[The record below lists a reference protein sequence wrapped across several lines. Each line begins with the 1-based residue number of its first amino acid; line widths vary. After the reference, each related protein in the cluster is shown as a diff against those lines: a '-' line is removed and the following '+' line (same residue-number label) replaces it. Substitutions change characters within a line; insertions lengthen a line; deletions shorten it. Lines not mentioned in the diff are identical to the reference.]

1 MITQTA
7 CLKLEKIVGKESLFT
22 APEDLKCYSYDATNL
37 SYMPDAV
44 AVPRTPE
51 EISAIVELANKES
64 FPVIPRGAGT
74 GLTGGSLPVHGG
86 LVLALTR
93 LNHILEI
100 DRENLTAT
108 VEPGVVTGDFQ
119 AEVERM
125 GLFYPPDPSSLK
137 TCTLGGNVA
146 ECAGGARAL
155 KYGVTRDYVTGLEV
169 VLPTGDLLHTGVRT
183 KKGVVGYDLT
193 RLFVGSEGT
202 LGVITKIILRLIP
215 LPESRRTISAVFDRM
230 DTAMNAVSRIISA
243 GIVPAALEFMD
254 RFAISCVEDY
264 LHIGLP
270 KKAGAFLLV
279 EVDGRQVTVDCEAKE
294 ICEFFREL
302 GARDVQA
309 ARDEAHSLVLWK
321 ARRAVSPAVFKL
333 KPHKISE
340 DIVVPRSRITQMVS
354 RAQEIGREE
363 NLIIICFGH
372 AGDGNIHINIMFDRT
387 DQTDPSRAEA
397 AKEKIF
403 RTVIE
408 FGGTLSGE
416 HGVGITKAPFLGLE
430 LGDAGIGTMKR
441 IKKAFDPNSILNP
454 GKIFP

>member
-1 MITQTA
+1 M
-7 CLKLEKIVGKESLFT
+7 
-22 APEDLKCYSYDATNL
+22 
-37 SYMPDAV
+37 
-44 AVPRTPE
+44 
-51 EISAIVELANKES
+51 
-64 FPVIPRGAGT
+64 
-74 GLTGGSLPVHGG
+74 
-86 LVLALTR
+86 
-93 LNHILEI
+93 
-100 DRENLTAT
+100 
-108 VEPGVVTGDFQ
+108 
-119 AEVERM
+119 
-125 GLFYPPDPSSLK
+125 
-137 TCTLGGNVA
+137 A

-169 VLPTGDLLHTGVRT
+169 VLPTGNLLHTGVRT
-183 KKGVVGYDLT
+183 KKGVVGYDLA

-202 LGVITKIILRLIP
+202 LGIITKIILRLIP
-215 LPESRRTISAVFDRM
+215 LPESRRTISAVFDQM

-270 KKAGAFLLV
+270 KKAEAFLLV

-309 ARDEAHSLVLWK
+309 ALDEAHSLVLWK

-340 DIVVPRSRITQMVS
+340 DIVVPRSRIAQMVS

-387 DQTDPSRAEA
+387 NQSDPSRAEA

-430 LGDAGIGTMKR
+430 LGDAGIGTMKK